1 MYCDSNAKCKYALM
15 LMNKPL
21 RHFIATF
28 RALLSASSAPA
39 LRRFMVTVMV
49 LSGANSARTQNLI
62 FANAADRGDARASLL
77 NPAIAIMQDPLFT
90 LGSKA
95 LHYGVL
101 AGGLDMRNNYFSL
114 TTSNRSLGRFDH
126 FGYGVQ
132 GQVLQ
137 TPLYNAVAIN
147 AVLGKK
153 LYESFAAA
161 VNVGFINRAFDRGR
175 FLLEQDDDPA
185 LNRLSKW
192 IFPDIGVGFVA
203 VPHRYVTVAFNVAH
217 LTRPNVS
224 MLQEK
229 VRLQRAFS
237 LGAAIGMG
245 YFRALIG
252 VSHEDN
258 LTLPQIGFESF
269 RPDLGFLK
277 VAFGRETAVLEGA
290 LYVMQGVNLSY
301 RYNHPMNELRLASS
315 GSHEVGLSFNFRKN
329 RTPYEPEWLKTEYAR
344 REPPA
349 INPATAFVAR
359 SVFDTLKMVDKFI
372 YRKIDPSF
380 TPKELAS
387 LPVNIL
393 FSADSLEPVLPQIG
407 AEHLMSGIEAVKSHA
422 AQKFEI
428 PADSASIVQ
437 AMLKDHTPSYL
448 EFLRNLS
455 QGMKDPKFRTRI
467 IAPKDEK
474 RLYLLLK
481 YLSLYGALNN
491 RLEIAQRDS
500 VHPVEPDRL
509 AGRKIPEFVFHR
521 ELSAPVD
528 TFKFALNLTDLRR
541 GPISWAFLIEDG
553 DGKELLRYA
562 GEKQIPHRYVWNWR
576 TTNGELLMPGTYYY
590 YLRWKSSDGQTYTSP
605 RRSLVFSRENRRI
618 AIEIMRRKN
627 LTAEPH
633 AQATIIVND

>member
-1 MYCDSNAKCKYALM
+1 
-15 LMNKPL
+15 MNRTL
-21 RHFIATF
+21 RHFIANFVT
-28 RALLSASSAPA
+28 LLSASSAPA
-39 LRRFMVTVMV
+39 LRYFIATLLAL
-49 LSGANSARTQNLI
+49 LSASSAPAQNLI

-77 NPAIAIMQDPLFT
+77 NPAIVIMQDPLFT

-101 AGGLDMRNNYFSL
+101 AGGLDLRNNYFSL

-126 FGYGVQ
+126 FGFGVQ

-137 TPLYNAVAIN
+137 TPLYNAVAMN

-153 LYESFAAA
+153 LYENFAAA
-161 VNVGFINRAFDRGR
+161 VNIGFINRAFDRGQ

-192 IFPDIGVGFVA
+192 IFPDVGAGFVA

-224 MLQEK
+224 MGNEK
-229 VRLQRAFS
+229 VRLPRAFN

-277 VAFGRETAVLEGA
+277 VALGRETATLEGA
-290 LYVMQGVNLSY
+290 VYVMQGVNLSY

-329 RTPYEPEWLKTEYAR
+329 RTPYEPEWLKAEYAR
-344 REPPA
+344 PVRGT

-372 YRKIDPSF
+372 YRKIDSSF
-380 TPKELAS
+380 TAKELAS

-407 AEHLMSGIEAVKSHA
+407 AEHLMSGIEAAKSHA
-422 AQKFEI
+422 AQKFDI
-428 PADSASIVQ
+428 PADSAGIVQ

-448 EFLRNLS
+448 EFLRNLA
-455 QGMKDPKFRTRI
+455 QGMKEPKFRTRI
-467 IAPKDEK
+467 VAPADEK

-481 YLSLYGALNN
+481 YISLYGALND
-491 RLEIAQRDS
+491 RLEIAMRDS
-500 VHPVEPDRL
+500 AQKAAPDRL

-521 ELSAPVD
+521 ELSAPAD
-528 TFKFALNLTDLRR
+528 TFKFTLNLADLRR
-541 GPISWAFLIEDG
+541 GPVSWAFIIEDG

-576 TTNGELLMPGTYYY
+576 APNGELLLPGAYYY

-605 RRSLVFSRENRRI
+605 RRSLIFSRENRRI
-618 AIEIMRRKN
+618 AITIMRRKD
-627 LTAEPH
+627 LTTEPR
-633 AQATIIVND
+633 AQTTIIVND